1 MTEGAKFLKKKKKK
15 MAARIWAKISPKT
28 RFLQFSQVWF
38 GSLVFRDTAYND
50 SLQ

>member
-1 MTEGAKFLKKKKKK
+1 MTEGAKFFGEKK
-15 MAARIWAKISPKT
+15 MAARIWAKIRPKT

-38 GSLVFRDTAYND
+38 GSLVFLGTAYSD